1 MLDSQALRMDAK
13 HLFRYIEYRKTKK
26 TSQHSRYSEVLVD
39 MYQV

>member
-13 HLFRYIEYRKTKK
+13 HLFRYIEYRKTNK
-26 TSQHSRYSEVLVD
+26 TSQHSRTELLVD